1 MNIYSPIGR
10 LRIIA
15 ILEGISYLLLGIT
28 MPLKY
33 LYELPEPN
41 FYVGLA
47 HGILFILYIALCLQ
61 CALLY
66 KWPVSITFWALVA
79 SIIPFGTFVADA
91 RIFKK
96 HMYSTHV
103 S

>member
-1 MNIYSPIGR
+1 MNVSSPIAR

-33 LYELPEPN
+33 FYQLPEPN

-47 HGILFILYIALCLQ
+47 HGVLFMLYIVLCLQ

-66 KWPVSITFWALVA
+66 KWPWHITFWAFIA
-79 SIIPFGTFVADA
+79 SVIPFGTFVADA

-96 HMYSTHV
+96 QTYSV
-103 S
+103 RIS